1 MVSIRKT
8 KKLHKC
14 GDRKVFNKRFKTVE
28 KSSEYRTYEWHH
40 RTFKYTSFIFNMSI
54 KSKRKRGKNK
64 SNGGSRLSK

>member
-40 RTFKYTSFIFNMSI
+40 RTFKYTSFIFTMSI
-54 KSKRKRGKNK
+54 K
-64 SNGGSRLSK
+64 